1 MTKTLKV
8 VKPFYVMEVDDTFEL
23 SEDGQSYV
31 SKYNTEYSSANSDG
45 DNVVEAKYNSIF
57 TISVEYAE
65 ELVMGGYLEEVTPVT
80 EQQDGPT
87 FVNVFSEIDN
97 LMSKYAKKLSQL
109 NDQDLP
115 ACMKVEKE
123 TVLRNMIKVLDHL
136 KSLKK

>member
-65 ELVMGGYLEEVTPVT
+65 ELVMGGYLEEVTPVA
-80 EQQDGPT
+80 EKKEDST
-87 FVNVFSEIDN
+87 FVNVFSEIDS
-97 LMSKYAKKLSQL
+97 LMSKYAKELSQL